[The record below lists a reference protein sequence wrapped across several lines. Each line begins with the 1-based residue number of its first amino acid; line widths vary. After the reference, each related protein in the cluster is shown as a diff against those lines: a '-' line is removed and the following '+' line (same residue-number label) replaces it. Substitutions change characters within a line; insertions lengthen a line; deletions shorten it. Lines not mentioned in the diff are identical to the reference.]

1 MSGIKGTGFPGVLNT
16 GGTGFIDMGAI
27 QSGASGSG
35 IKHTGFPGVLNTGG
49 TGYLSMGALQVLG
62 SSPQTISPAAAIP
75 TGESWG
81 TPDVAGPIK
90 LAAAIPTGEHWGSPT
105 LSQFQQI
112 TLNQLPAIFS
122 GEAWGTPDLAGPITM
137 GAAIPTGEHWPTP
150 LLNVQQVV
158 TPAAP
163 IPTGETW
170 YPPFVSTLA
179 ISPPKPA
186 IPSGETWYSPHVG
199 AQQFINVASG
209 SAAIPSS
216 ESWPIPAIQGGN
228 GAYQVFLG
236 GINLTGIK
244 SGSSFAGASP
254 MGAGSNAVASTIVS
268 QAIGRATLTLDYVDI
283 GGLLVP
289 GQFTAAQD
297 MCGVTIKVVE
307 AGLTLFAGCI
317 DTVGVDREMP
327 FDPAMPTA
335 ITYHITALDKTSIC
349 DHRVV
354 TGVVYAAGSD
364 PVADVLDVVANYLNG
379 EGITTQGVAAPG
391 TFGVLGA
398 ATSGQYET
406 VTQML
411 NELATQAG
419 AVWWIDVY
427 GVLWFQPLT
436 SLPPAPWGL
445 DETASNAP
453 FRKSQGT
460 PMVQNSVSG
469 GSQTSGYRNQE
480 FVVSNLN
487 VLPGSGTGGS
497 GGSGGGVNQSFD
509 FAEGQPGIWDDPP
522 GTPFGIETLLPIG
535 SVLSLTVNGNVQT
548 VYELSAYSGQT
559 STGPNDFLWSY
570 LAGGTQLGP
579 AYGPIP
585 TNADIEIQY
594 VPGDGTNAASVVVGS
609 ASNPLTP
616 FGPKFG
622 HCGSGIVA
630 VIDQVQNVATV
641 DNLDGLAAAFLNKSG
656 NIPQI
661 LTFETDKPGL
671 FVGQGITVY
680 LPSLGIPRTGTTPST
695 FFISEINGTAQQW
708 YLKYNSF
715 YRWTVTAINN
725 YDPSNWMQY
734 MANLIQQT
742 TNPLPV
748 LQYETCTLVSGTGS
762 TLSAGIGITNP
773 YSVQRTGLFVDIRIA
788 AATVP
793 IAQNLVVT
801 LLRNGV
807 TIATAVLYP
816 SSTPNVFLVTPSPAG
831 NQLYLFA
838 NDVLTWNVSYQPVG
852 GGTPVKASGV
862 TVVARWSM

>member
-1 MSGIKGTGFPGVLNT
+1 MSSNLDIGPL
-16 GGTGFIDMGAI
+16 
-27 QSGASGSG
+27 QSGSG
-35 IKHTGFPGVLNTGG
+35 LDIGPLQS
-49 TGYLSMGALQVLG
+49 LSSG
-62 SSPQTISPAAAIP
+62 PQTI
-75 TGESWG
+75 T
-81 TPDVAGPIK
+81 
-90 LAAAIPTGEHWGSPT
+90 LAAAIPTGEHWGTPDVAGPINLGAAIPT
-105 LSQFQQI
+105 GEHWGTPSLTQLLQI
-112 TLNQLPAIFS
+112 TLIQHPAIFS
-122 GEAWGTPDLAGPITM
+122 GEAWGTPDLAGPINL
-137 GAAIPTGEHWPTP
+137 GAAIPTGERWGTP
-150 LLNVQQVV
+150 VLNIGQNIGPVS
-158 TPAAP
+158 

-170 YPPFVSTLA
+170 YTPFVSTLA

-186 IPSGETWYSPHVG
+186 IPSGETWYPPSVG
-199 AQQFINVASG
+199 AQQYVNIASG

-216 ESWPIPAIQGGN
+216 ESWPIPQILGGN
-228 GAYQVFLG
+228 GAYQLFLG
-236 GINLTGIK
+236 GINLTVIK
-244 SGSSFAGASP
+244 SGLNFAGASP
-254 MGAGSNAVASTIVS
+254 MGAGTNAIASTFVS
-268 QAIGRATLTLDYVDI
+268 QARGRATLTLDYPDV

-297 MCGVTIKVVE
+297 MCGVTVKVVE
-307 AGLTLFAGCI
+307 AGLTIFAGCI

-327 FDPAMPTA
+327 FRPGQSV

-349 DHRVV
+349 DHRVA
-354 TGVVYAAGSD
+354 TGVVYEAGTD

-379 EGITTQGVAAPG
+379 EGITTQGVAPPG
-391 TFGVLGA
+391 TFGLLGA
-398 ATSGQYET
+398 NTSGQYET

-419 AVWWIDVY
+419 AVWWVDVY
-427 GVLWFQPLT
+427 GVLWFTPLT
-436 SLPPAPWGL
+436 TLPAAPWGI
-445 DETASNAP
+445 DETDVNAP
-453 FRKSQGT
+453 FRSSDGT
-460 PMVQNSVSG
+460 PMVVNSVSG

-497 GGSGGGVNQSFD
+497 GGSGGGVDQSFD
-509 FAEGQPGIWDDPP
+509 FAEGNPGIWDDPP

-548 VYELSAYSGQT
+548 VYELSNYSGQT

-579 AYGPIP
+579 TYGPIP
-585 TNADIEIQY
+585 ANADIEIQY
-594 VPGDGTNAASVVVGS
+594 VPGNGTNAASVVVGS

-616 FGPKFG
+616 NGPKFG
-622 HCGSGIVA
+622 HCGSGIFA
-630 VIDQVQNVATV
+630 VIDQVQNVSLAS
-641 DNLDGLAAAFLNKSG
+641 DLDALALAFLNKSG

-661 LTFETDKPGL
+661 VTFETDKPGL
-671 FVGQGITVY
+671 FVGQGIMIY
-680 LPSLGIPRTGTTPST
+680 LPSMGIPRTGTTPLV
-695 FFISEINGTAQQW
+695 FLISAIQGTAQQW
-708 YLKYNSF
+708 YLEYGSF
-715 YRWTVTAINN
+715 YRWTVTCINN
-725 YDPSNWMQY
+725 YDPSNWQQY

-748 LQYETCTLVSGTGS
+748 LQYETCTLVSGSGS
-762 TLSAGIGITNP
+762 ALSAGIGITNP

-788 AATVP
+788 AAVVP

-816 SSTPNVFLVTPSPAG
+816 SSTANVFIVTVSPGG

-838 NDVLTWNVSYQPVG
+838 NDVLTWNVTYQPVG
-852 GGTPVKASGV
+852 GGTPVKSSGV